1 MTTVLQLSDSH
12 LQPPGVTL
20 YKQDVNA
27 NFAAAIA
34 AAKAYAPFDLVILTG
49 DIAEDGS
56 IETYQRIVDM
66 LQYLDSQHLIAIPGN
81 HDVPANMLA
90 VMPMAAID
98 IGPWR
103 VLPVNSHWEA
113 HPEGQISD
121 YDLAALQTQ
130 FEQREAFTLVA
141 VHHPPH
147 YPCTKRQCGLSNKEA
162 LLALTGFDSV
172 QLVISGHVHDDY
184 THRAGSTLFST
195 CPSTCIG
202 FDHDPAGH
210 GLTSIKPGAII
221 YDLGDDGSIGR
232 RAIYT

>member
-1 MTTVLQLSDSH
+1 MQLSDSH

-66 LQYLDSQHLIAIPGN
+66 LQYLDYQHLIAIPGN

-90 VMPMAAID
+90 VMPMAAMD

-147 YPCTKRQCGLSNKEA
+147 YPCTN
-162 LLALTGFDSV
+162 
-172 QLVISGHVHDDY
+172 
-184 THRAGSTLFST
+184 
-195 CPSTCIG
+195 
-202 FDHDPAGH
+202 
-210 GLTSIKPGAII
+210 
-221 YDLGDDGSIGR
+221 
-232 RAIYT
+232 

>member
-12 LQPPGVTL
+12 LLPPGEKL
-20 YKQDVNA
+20 YKQDVDA
-27 NFAAAIA
+27 NFMATIA

-56 IETYQRIVDM
+56 IATYQRTVDI
-66 LQYLDSQHLIAIPGN
+66 LQDLRYQHLIAIPGN
-81 HDVPANMLA
+81 HDVPENMLA

-113 HPEGQISD
+113 HPEGEISVH
-121 YDLAALQTQ
+121 DLEALQTQ
-130 FEQREAFTLVA
+130 LQQSEAFTLVA

-147 YPCTKRQCGLSNKEA
+147 YPCTKRQCGLSNKDA
-162 LLALTGFDSV
+162 LLALTGFASV
-172 QLVISGHVHDDY
+172 RLVISGHVHDDY
-184 THRAGSTLFST
+184 THRVGSTLFST

-202 FDHDPAGH
+202 FDHDPKGH
-210 GLTSIKPGAII
+210 SLRPIKPGAII